1 MTTIA
6 QERRYGL
13 AEAKDRLSSLT
24 ADANRTGRP
33 FVILKNNVPW
43 VEVRPLAAG
52 DDHGMTAI
60 HIRPVRH
67 EVDIPDLDDL
77 FEGYHGDFAPS
88 EDGFAA
94 PVGAEDL

>member
-1 MTTIA
+1 MITR
-6 QERRYGL
+6 ERRYGL

-43 VEVRPLAAG
+43 VEVRPLAVSG
-52 DDHGMTAI
+52 DRDAAVI
-60 HIRPVRH
+60 HIQPVRR

-77 FEGYHGDFAPS
+77 FEGYRGDFAPS
-88 EDGFAA
+88 EDGFAGPA
-94 PVGAEDL
+94 GAEEL